1 MTNTFTAEDLLAGTA
16 AEHTVEV
23 PASVLSPVEEGA
35 GEETCKSVVIRPL
48 SVRDVERITKAAKEE
63 RVLTSILTVHQALV
77 TPELTIDQVGKLP
90 AGLVQ
95 FLLERIN
102 RVSGLTLGEDDL
114 EAAVK
119 APLAKACFV
128 LSKEFGWT
136 PAECSELTVGQILLY
151 LEMLAR
157 GEVEETE

>member
-1 MTNTFTAEDLLAGTA
+1 MANTFTAEDLLAGTA

-23 PASVLSPVEEGA
+23 PASVLNPGEEEA
-35 GEETCKSVVIRPL
+35 GEDTGKSVIIKPL
-48 SVRDVERITKAAKEE
+48 SVRDVEQITRAAKEE
-63 RVLTSILTVHQALV
+63 RVLTSILTIHQALV
-77 TPELTIDQVGKLP
+77 KPKLTVDQVGKLP

-102 RVSGLTLGEDDL
+102 KVSGLTLGEDDL
-114 EAAVK
+114 DAAVK

-136 PAECSELTVGQILLY
+136 PAECSDLTVGQILLY

-157 GEVEETE
+157 GDVEETQ